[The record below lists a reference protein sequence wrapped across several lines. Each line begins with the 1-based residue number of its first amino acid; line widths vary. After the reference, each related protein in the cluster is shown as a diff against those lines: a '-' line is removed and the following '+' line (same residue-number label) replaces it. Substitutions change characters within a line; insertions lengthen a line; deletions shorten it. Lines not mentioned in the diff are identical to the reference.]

1 MALMVCQDCYIV
13 PALRGEY
20 TCAACAAKEPT
31 EAQLEALA
39 SSMRESA
46 SERADREQRAKG
58 EQ

>member
-1 MALMVCQDCYIV
+1 MVCQDCYIV

-46 SERADREQRAKG
+46 SERTDREQRAKG
-58 EQ
+58 ER

>member
-1 MALMVCQDCYIV
+1 MMVCQDCYIV

-31 EAQLEALA
+31 REQLDARATGE
-39 SSMRESA
+39 RESA

-58 EQ
+58 ER